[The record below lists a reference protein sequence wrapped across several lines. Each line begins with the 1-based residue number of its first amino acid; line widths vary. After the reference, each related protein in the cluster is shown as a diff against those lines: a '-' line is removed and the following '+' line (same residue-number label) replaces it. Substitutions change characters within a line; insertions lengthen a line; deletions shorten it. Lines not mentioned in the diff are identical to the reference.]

1 MGNKAVVYIIT
12 IGAVLFSSVI
22 HFACHK
28 VAQQEQL
35 SNVKFEDDLMARAL
49 YDKMVET
56 MRKAESLSYESD
68 YRCGPKD
75 RELGRGRYIIFL
87 KKPNYFRLETVIGQK
102 GIAQKIYF
110 LIHPKSKKGGILIG
124 GGDYL
129 WIYWPDGRPRLHNED
144 WDTYQKT
151 RYAYMKERTPIGKH
165 SIGHKTSLLG
175 GGMTV
180 IDPSTFHG
188 YTDSLQPYI
197 DGVRSLGSEK
207 VGDEECDVIEVSF
220 MKHQRSWYLWLSKR
234 DHLPRRLKQVVRAS
248 YDIIAHEVWSK
259 VTINSEIPTEKFIWK
274 PPKDWIEWRLSS
286 PAEALLKP
294 GREAPN
300 FNLLSTDGSRIK
312 LSDYRGRLVWLY
324 IWRAG

>member
-1 MGNKAVVYIIT
+1 MVYIII
-12 IGAVLFSSVI
+12 IGVALFSPVI
-22 HFACHK
+22 HLAS
-28 VAQQEQL
+28 AQQEQP
-35 SNVKFEDDLMARAL
+35 SNAIFEDDPMAHAL

-56 MRKAESLSYESD
+56 MRKAESFSYESD
-68 YRCGPKD
+68 YRWEAKG
-75 RELGRGRYIIFL
+75 RELGHCKYTIFL
-87 KKPNYFRLETVIGQK
+87 KKPNYFRLETVTCQK
-102 GIAQKIYF
+102 GIVQKSYA

-124 GGDYL
+124 DGDYL
-129 WIYWPDGRPRLHNED
+129 WIYWPDGRPRSYNED

-151 RYAYMKERTPIGKH
+151 RYAYIKERTPIGKH

-175 GGMTV
+175 AGMSMTI

-197 DGVRSLGSEK
+197 DGVRSLDSEK
-207 VGDEECDVIEVSF
+207 VRDEECDMIEVSF

-259 VTINSEIPTEKFIWK
+259 VTINAEISTEKFIWK
-274 PPKDWIEWRLSS
+274 PPEDWKEWRPPSLE
-286 PAEALLKP
+286 EALLKP

-300 FNLLSTDGSRIK
+300 FNLLLTDGSRVK
-312 LSDYRGRLVWLY
+312 LSDHRGKVVWLY